1 MKLRTCVAPSGRF
14 VYGIHKPHFQV
25 ANLRQNKYIAS
36 LGSLP
41 DGRQV
46 ENRDNFPDGAVR
58 EPAADWIYEIPN
70 AFPFRG
76 ATFILKHNADA
87 IAANPK
93 AIRLPQ
99 QSTVSLS
106 REINQRHKNHEIMP
120 GEISTV
126 LKTLP
131 EPMLIA
137 LAATSTDPQDLIPL
151 ADLSADF
158 VYDSKGKK
166 PTGIL
171 YAKDYQDR
179 VKPSIK
185 NQILFQTLANN
196 KFLPDAYKDVMALR
210 PGAQGKSE
218 IVGEWYNQDNSSHV
232 FEYFRQNSYIPWGH
246 YAANMANDSVRYQ
259 IGDLTGDDMSGMR
272 HLYYQRSYLRLAEEL
287 GLLQSIPK
295 KALTVSELEDLRH
308 RINEKLSSDGKTA
321 MLRFNS
327 TLWGWNFGFDFAPSG
342 YRLHASHQQIHQQ
355 YALVPSA
362 MTTGHDNSQARR
374 DALPFSAFS
383 CGDLISGFSEDY
395 RQRTGKNFFE
405 TYIRAIQSNDRL
417 DSSQKGERSL
427 VVYADEHVMVFVPKA
442 QTSQWEL
449 QVMTLKPMGNILET
463 DMITRQSLDHAMLI
477 SIRILASLGA
487 KLLTTIEYSKRFDS
501 TDTDQRLLYAFLPK
515 LPQSPGAFSETQL
528 RWINNHY
535 PEDFAAACRARLPG
549 VLRDLEI

>member
-1 MKLRTCVAPSGRF
+1 
-14 VYGIHKPHFQV
+14 
-25 ANLRQNKYIAS
+25 
-36 LGSLP
+36 
-41 DGRQV
+41 
-46 ENRDNFPDGAVR
+46 
-58 EPAADWIYEIPN
+58 
-70 AFPFRG
+70 
-76 ATFILKHNADA
+76 
-87 IAANPK
+87 
-93 AIRLPQ
+93 
-99 QSTVSLS
+99 
-106 REINQRHKNHEIMP
+106 MP

-126 LKTLP
+126 LKALP
-131 EPMLIA
+131 EPLLIA

-158 VYDSKGKK
+158 VYDSKGER
-166 PTGIL
+166 PIGIL
-171 YAKDYQDR
+171 YTKDGQDR

-218 IVGEWYNQDNSSHV
+218 IVGEWFNQDNSSHV

-246 YAANMANDSVRYQ
+246 YAANMANDTVRYQ
-259 IGDLTGDDMSGMR
+259 ISDLSRDDLSGMR

-287 GLLQSIPK
+287 GLLQFIPK
-295 KALTVSELEDLRH
+295 KTLTVSELEDLR
-308 RINEKLSSDGKTA
+308 RKINEKLSSYGRAAT
-321 MLRFNS
+321 LRFNS

-362 MTTGHDNSQARR
+362 MTTGRDNSQAQR

-395 RQRTGKNFFE
+395 RQQTGKHFFD

-417 DSSQKGERSL
+417 DGSQKGERSL

-449 QVMTLKPMGNILET
+449 QLMTLKPMGNILET
-463 DMITRQSLDHAMLI
+463 DMSTRQSLDHAMLI
-477 SIRILASLGA
+477 SIKILASLGA
-487 KLLTTIEYSKRFDS
+487 KLLTTIEYSKRFNT
-501 TDTDQRLLYAFLPK
+501 TDTDQRLLYVFLPR
-515 LPQSPGAFSETQL
+515 LPHSPGAFSETQL

-535 PEDFAAACRARLPG
+535 PEDFAAACRARLPE
-549 VLRDLEI
+549 VLGDLEI